1 MKNIYII
8 WIQKTNIYSVIV
20 RFSKHEKNLLDFGF
34 EKQKKIEK
42 KTMKYR
48 LIQVTLINSLIRI
61 TVILKLKK
69 VYDLGKKL

>member
-1 MKNIYII
+1 
-8 WIQKTNIYSVIV
+8 
-20 RFSKHEKNLLDFGF
+20 
-34 EKQKKIEK
+34 
-42 KTMKYR
+42 MKYR